1 MANCVSKDG
10 CLQLAEIVL
19 SETKYLGIWCRD
31 RVTGYLGGGGRW
43 GAGWVLFF
51 HDKDY
56 KCIIYYSNLKFMQQG
71 RVTHMT
77 KTDTTQVLI

>member
-31 RVTGYLGGGGRW
+31 RVTGYAKGGGADGMQ
-43 GAGWVLFF
+43 GGCCFF

-56 KCIIYYSNLKFMQQG
+56 IRIIHYSNLKFMQQRAG
-71 RVTHMT
+71 
-77 KTDTTQVLI
+77 DTYD